1 MLGVEII
8 MSNGLALK
16 SLQEKV
22 SLTLFVVIGALAV
35 VSYVTLHEIV
45 APTFDR
51 LEYEEAR
58 TNLVRAERAIQND
71 LDNLNAITGD
81 WGLWDDA

>member
-1 MLGVEII
+1 MERGLGHSSGAPTGLEFSANIMFGVENI

-22 SLTLFVVIGALAV
+22 SLTLFVVMGALAV

-51 LEYEEAR
+51 LEYE
-58 TNLVRAERAIQND
+58 
-71 LDNLNAITGD
+71 
-81 WGLWDDA
+81 